1 MYYIYHIK
9 GKKIGVSEE
18 PDNRTKRQG
27 FTKYK
32 ILETHT
38 CIYEVSK
45 REQELQ
51 KQYGYKVDNVP
62 YWKIR
67 LTPTKEGIIKGGK
80 IAGEKNKE
88 QFKKIAS
95 QHAVINSLKSRYKLQ
110 KKVYQYDLDGNLIN
124 TFDGTRDAIRQLGY
138 CISANVRK
146 KKKTCHGFV
155 FSYELLVPT
164 SECSS
169 PISSS

>member
-9 GKKIGVSEE
+9 GKKIGVSQE

-27 FTKYK
+27 FSEYE
-32 ILETHT
+32 ILETHN

-45 REQELQ
+45 REQDLQ

-62 YWKIR
+62 YWKTR

-95 QHAVINSLKSRYKLQ
+95 EHAVNNSLKSRWKLQ
-110 KKVYQYDLDGNLIN
+110 KKVYQYDLDGNLIQ
-124 TFDGTRDAIRQLGY
+124 TFNGAREAKRLLGY
-138 CISANVRK
+138 CMGSNLRR

-155 FSYELLVPT
+155 FSYEPLIPT

-169 PISSS
+169 CISSS